1 MWRNLRYISIFSY
14 RDLCNPR
21 KTWKGKK
28 NLFLSIIS
36 CKSPVA
42 LCSIF
47 MAGLLFLGLCCCYW
61 DLKTESPDALA
72 SCFLFTF
79 PKVKKVEERGIGWE
93 KGGTVKEKRKKGICW
108 WRFSLNCERTEIK
121 FWNKLVFIMDTEL
134 KCEFFIE
141 LKNVLQQTKCMCLKN
156 SLLRWISN
164 ILDCIKAK

>member
-21 KTWKGKK
+21 KTWKDKK
-28 NLFLSIIS
+28 NLFLSIIN
-36 CKSPVA
+36 CKSPVP

-47 MAGLLFLGLCCCYW
+47 TAGLLFLGLCCCYW

-93 KGGTVKEKRKKGICW
+93 KGGTVKEKWKKGICW
-108 WRFSLNCERTEIK
+108 RRFIFNCERTEIK
-121 FWNKLVFIMDTEL
+121 FWNKLVFIMDTEI
-134 KCEFFIE
+134 KCEFFI
-141 LKNVLQQTKCMCLKN
+141 KFMKVLQQTK
-156 SLLRWISN
+156 S
-164 ILDCIKAK
+164 